1 MEAAPTEGGGS
12 TAFRTTHWTV
22 VLEAA
27 RPGTE
32 GSLEAFARIYQD
44 YWFALY
50 AYIRRRGY
58 SPPDAADIAQDFFL
72 HLIEKQSLEGME
84 RNGGKFRSFLLGS
97 LNNFLANAW
106 DRTHA
111 QKRGAGQP
119 LLTLSPGDAEA
130 KYALE
135 PAAAETPETIFER
148 QWVFTLLA
156 RVLENHA
163 AECEAAGK
171 GRLFADLRL
180 HLQGERPGL
189 PYAEVAIRHGMTE
202 GAVKVAAHRLRQRYG
217 EMLREEIART
227 VSRPEEVD
235 DELRHFIA
243 VSAR

>member
-1 MEAAPTEGGGS
+1 MEAAQTEAGGS
-12 TAFRTTHWTV
+12 AAFRTTHWSV

-27 RPGTE
+27 RPGAD
-32 GSLEAFARIYQD
+32 GSLEAFARVYED

-119 LLTLSPGDAEA
+119 LLTLSTGDAEA

-156 RVLENHA
+156 KVLEYLS
-163 AECEAAGK
+163 AECESAGK
-171 GRLFADLRL
+171 GKLFQDLRL
-180 HLQGERPGL
+180 HLQGERQGP
-189 PYAEVAIRHGMTE
+189 PYAEVAARHGMTE
-202 GAVKVAAHRLRQRYG
+202 GAVKVAAHRLCQRYG
-217 EMLREEIART
+217 ELLREEIART
-227 VSRPEEVD
+227 VGNVAEVD

-243 VSAR
+243 VSSR